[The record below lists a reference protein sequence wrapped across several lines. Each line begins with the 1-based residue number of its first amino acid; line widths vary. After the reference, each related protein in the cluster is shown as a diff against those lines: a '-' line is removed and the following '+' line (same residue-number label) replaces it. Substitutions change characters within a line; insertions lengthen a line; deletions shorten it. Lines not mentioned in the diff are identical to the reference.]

1 MTLQKK
7 KPHVLCSILNIYVLR
22 SISKC
27 NMENV
32 NAKMFEYVQQY
43 GKIVSFFKIQGSN
56 IIIGLLG
63 YIKMIIE

>member
-1 MTLQKK
+1 MALQNK

-27 NMENV
+27 NMDNV

-43 GKIVSFFKIQGSN
+43 
-56 IIIGLLG
+56 
-63 YIKMIIE
+63 